1 MSSARIGSID
11 MLDTRFT
18 LQLAV
23 LCVECTSPA
32 YAQSDEHESS
42 EHESSSAHES
52 AHGAHKNVLSFFAGM
67 THAGRRENAV
77 ALGVGYERNLNES
90 FGIGVLAEHTFGDAD
105 FTVYAVAFAYRVDR
119 WKFYIAP
126 GIEDSDHGT
135 ESLVRLGAEYA
146 FEASSWEI
154 SPQRAVDFVD
164 GEEVLILGVVF
175 GKGF

>member
-1 MSSARIGSID
+1 MPR
-11 MLDTRFT
+11 TR
-18 LQLAV
+18 LKLLLAV
-23 LCVECTSPA
+23 LCAACTAPV
-32 YAQSDEHESS
+32 YAQAVDHDSS
-42 EHESSSAHES
+42 EQESASAHES
-52 AHGAHKNVLSFFAGM
+52 HKNVLSFFAGV
-67 THAGRRENAV
+67 THAGRRKNGA

-126 GIEDSDHGT
+126 GIEDSDAHGT
-135 ESLVRLGAEYA
+135 ESLVRLSAEYA
-146 FEASSWEI
+146 FEAGAWEI
-154 SPQRAVDFVD
+154 SPQLAVDFVD